1 MRYRL
6 SLAALAFAS
15 LAGSQP
21 SLANPDVAA
30 CDTASARCVWRCAD
44 KQPPGSQELYACF
57 RDCERV
63 FQHCLNTLPP
73 VWDLEA
79 DPGKRKTPKKKKPGN
94 ASQSGTVI
102 E

>member
-21 SLANPDVAA
+21 SLANPDVTV
-30 CDTASARCVWRCAD
+30 CNTASARCVWRCAD

-73 VWDLEA
+73 VRDLEA

-94 ASQSGTVI
+94 ASQSDTVI
-102 E
+102 Q